1 MKELRISRQITN
13 RETYSLNR
21 YLLEISKIEMV
32 TPDEE
37 ADLSRRIRQGD
48 QAALEKLTKAN
59 LRFVVS
65 VAKKYQNFGMTLGD
79 LINEGNLG
87 LVKAAQKFDETR
99 GFKFISYAVW
109 WIRQAI
115 IQSLTDHARIIR
127 LPINKVNDIHKIQR
141 SFALLEQQYQ
151 REPTAHELA
160 HATGISSDM
169 VSQNQTYTGRH
180 RSLDTP
186 FQEGEA
192 TTLLDV
198 LPDPD
203 VDSPDAGI
211 LKKSLQIDLLAM
223 VSQLTCRER
232 EVIVSYYGLDGEF
245 PLRLEELAERFNL
258 SKERVRQIRE
268 RAISRL
274 KRLKGSES
282 LKSYL

>member
-1 MKELRISRQITN
+1 MKELKISRQITN

-87 LVKAAQKFDETR
+87 LVKAARKFDETR

-127 LPINKVNDIHKIQR
+127 LPINKVNDIHKIQK

-151 REPTAHELA
+151 REPTAYELA
-160 HATGISSDM
+160 NATGISSDM
-169 VSQNQTYTGRH
+169 VMQNQSYTARH

-186 FQEGEA
+186 FQDGEA

-203 VDSPDAGI
+203 VDSPDVGM
-211 LKKSLQIDLLAM
+211 LKNSLQIDLLAM
-223 VSQLTCRER
+223 VSMLTRRER
-232 EVIVSYYGLDGEF
+232 EVIISYYGLDGEF

-274 KRLKGSES
+274 KVLKGSES

>member
-1 MKELRISRQITN
+1 MKEFRISKQITN
-13 RETYSLNR
+13 RETYSVNR
-21 YLLEISKIEMV
+21 YLQEISKMEMV

-37 ADLSRRIRQGD
+37 ADLARRIRQGD
-48 QAALEKLTKAN
+48 QIALEKLTKAN

-65 VAKKYQNFGMTLGD
+65 VAKKYQNYGMTLGD

-87 LVKAAQKFDETR
+87 LVKAATKFDETR

-115 IQSLTDHARIIR
+115 IQSLTEHARIIR
-127 LPINKVNDIHKIQR
+127 LPINRVNDINKIQKTF
-141 SFALLEQQYQ
+141 SVLEQQYQ
-151 REPTAHELA
+151 RDPTANELA
-160 HATGISSDM
+160 NATGISSDM
-169 VSQNQTYTGRH
+169 VKQNQSYTVRH

-186 FQEGEA
+186 FQDGEA

-203 VDSPDAGI
+203 VDSPDVAM
-211 LKKSLQIDLLAM
+211 LKTSLQTDLLAI
-223 VSQLTCRER
+223 VSQLSHRER
-232 EVIVSYYGLDGEF
+232 EVIISFYGLDGHL
-245 PLRLEELAERFNL
+245 PLRLDELAERFNL
-258 SKERVRQIRE
+258 SKERIRQIRE